1 MKKEGCAVGRIDEK
15 ACAMLCLLTRAALEE
30 NDEAQPLTRPQVSRM
45 LACGALSGLVLRE
58 VPDVEQQT
66 LDRARAL
73 LSRVRAVYDCVR
85 VYEES
90 GYRLMTPE
98 HPAWPRALYALGEH
112 MPLFLFAWGS
122 DALLGAPALSVAG
135 SRKIL
140 PETKRAAEL
149 TGRQIAREGFD
160 MAVFTFDRD
169 NEPHLCV
176 AQLPYRRG
184 VVHQVENGEEGLTTM
199 LLMHGT
205 VLPLASGKA
214 YAGFVVNLSTGDIR
228 LRDTA
233 VLTNVGNRQLF
244 SEALFAMAPTRSTKE
259 AVQAVTEAIAQ
270 AAPEMPEQELRPA
283 VKRAMAA
290 SIEEKGVIDVQSVAE
305 EVFRSDPE
313 REAMIEQVSRQLAEE
328 SVEPVIPVENKR
340 VVAQLQKV
348 KIRTDNG
355 ISISLP
361 RSLADDEGSF
371 AVINN
376 PDGTISIVINHVQE
390 LRTE

>member
-1 MKKEGCAVGRIDEK
+1 MNIIARAAVYIYDGSPIAPIFPAKAQKPSDDAGEYLSAIAEKLMTSDMSRTTYVAEGSAQEELLRRFILAPFGEAADVLMHSIDET
-15 ACAMLCLLTRAALEE
+15 MQALEI
-30 NDEAQPLTRPQVSRM
+30 V
-45 LACGALSGLVLRE
+45 
-58 VPDVEQQT
+58 
-66 LDRARAL
+66 
-73 LSRVRAVYDCVR
+73 
-85 VYEES
+85 
-90 GYRLMTPE
+90 
-98 HPAWPRALYALGEH
+98 
-112 MPLFLFAWGS
+112 
-122 DALLGAPALSVAG
+122 
-135 SRKIL
+135 
-140 PETKRAAEL
+140 
-149 TGRQIAREGFD
+149 REGFD

-169 NEPHLCV
+169 NEPYLCV

-184 VVHQVENGEEGLTTM
+184 VVHQVENGEEGLSTM

-205 VLPLASGKA
+205 VLPLASSKA

-259 AVQAVTEAIAQ
+259 AVQVVTEAIAQ

-361 RSLADDEGSF
+361 RSLADDENSF

-376 PDGTISIVINHVQE
+376 ADGSISIVINHVQE

>member
-1 MKKEGCAVGRIDEK
+1 MNIIARAAVYIYDGSPIAPIFPAKAQKPSDDAGEYLSAIAEKLMASDTSRTTYVAEGSAQEELLRRFILAPFGEAADALMHSIDET
-15 ACAMLCLLTRAALEE
+15 MQALEI
-30 NDEAQPLTRPQVSRM
+30 V
-45 LACGALSGLVLRE
+45 
-58 VPDVEQQT
+58 
-66 LDRARAL
+66 
-73 LSRVRAVYDCVR
+73 
-85 VYEES
+85 
-90 GYRLMTPE
+90 
-98 HPAWPRALYALGEH
+98 
-112 MPLFLFAWGS
+112 
-122 DALLGAPALSVAG
+122 
-135 SRKIL
+135 
-140 PETKRAAEL
+140 
-149 TGRQIAREGFD
+149 REGFD

-184 VVHQVENGEEGLTTM
+184 VVHQVENGEEGLSTM

-205 VLPLASGKA
+205 VLPLASSKA

-228 LRDTA
+228 LRDTT

-259 AVQAVTEAIAQ
+259 AVQVVTEAIAQ

-348 KIRTDNG
+348 RIRTDNG

-361 RSLADDEGSF
+361 RSLADDENSF

-376 PDGTISIVINHVQE
+376 ADGSISIVINHVQE